1 MTDRPRNG
9 FLRSL
14 DANAYEILHPAL
26 KPIALV
32 HGREMFAPDDRLEWV
47 HFPETALLS
56 MIASDRLGRRV
67 ESAMIGNEGAGGL
80 METCGSGT
88 ATLHCVV
95 QVDGQAWRA
104 PSSLCRELALS
115 GEGFARRAWT
125 AAELQMF
132 EARQSAFC
140 QARHTVEARF
150 ARWLLESLERSGGRN
165 PMPLTQEFVAAM
177 LGVQRTTVSGF
188 ASQLQREGLI
198 TYHRGS
204 LTLVDEAALER
215 RACECRAAMIKER
228 TRLGFLAF
236 GS

>member
-1 MTDRPRNG
+1 
-9 FLRSL
+9 
-14 DANAYEILHPAL
+14 
-26 KPIALV
+26 
-32 HGREMFAPDDRLEWV
+32 
-47 HFPETALLS
+47 

-215 RACECRAAMIKER
+215 RACECRAGHDQGADAPGLPGLRIV
-228 TRLGFLAF
+228 TVQAAGRLSRLRRAAGRRRPVCSTWPRPRA
-236 GS
+236 GRRAAGRRR